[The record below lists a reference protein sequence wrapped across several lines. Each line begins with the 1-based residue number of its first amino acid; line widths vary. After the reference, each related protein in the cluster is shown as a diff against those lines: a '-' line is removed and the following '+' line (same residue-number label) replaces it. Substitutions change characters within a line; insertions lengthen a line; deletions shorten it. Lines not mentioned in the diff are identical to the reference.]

1 MSVCVPACVR
11 VCAREE
17 GLGGRI
23 SVGSVRVTEEACSTH
38 VLKAWLGFSKLELC
52 PHLDAR

>member
-17 GLGGRI
+17 GLGERGFQ
-23 SVGSVRVTEEACSTH
+23 SVPY
-38 VLKAWLGFSKLELC
+38 VLPRKHAPLTF
-52 PHLDAR
+52 